1 MLFRYMKD
9 INKQIQLVNKKIIV
23 SEMKSTLDWINKLD
37 SVGKEI
43 VNLKIYQ

>member
-9 INKQIQLVNKKIIV
+9 INKQIQLVNKKNIV